1 MAESRQLA
9 GLVGPTLIVLAVS
22 EALNLGIWTTVPAQ
36 ALAPVIYLN
45 GTLLFVAGLAIV
57 RAHNRWVF
65 GWPVLVT
72 LVGWI
77 VMFGGLLRMF
87 EPLSGQLPEQ
97 KPAAAY
103 AVLAVI
109 FVVGIV
115 LTVKA
120 YRREAS

>member
-22 EALNLGIWTTVPAQ
+22 EALNLGIWTTVSAQ

-57 RAHNRWVF
+57 RAHNRWVL
-65 GWPVLVT
+65 GWPVLLT